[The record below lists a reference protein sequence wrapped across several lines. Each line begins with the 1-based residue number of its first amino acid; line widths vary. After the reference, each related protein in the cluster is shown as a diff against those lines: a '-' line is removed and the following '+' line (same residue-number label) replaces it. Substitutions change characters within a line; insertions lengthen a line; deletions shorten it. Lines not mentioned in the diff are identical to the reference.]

1 MGASR
6 RSGPPVYI
14 AAPLPPPPNPLHAAG
29 GRPHV
34 TDGARLQE
42 NKAFG
47 KGWAVLRLAGCDQ
60 PAERGRAANWHAR
73 FRRDPFSGPV
83 LQGATAALACP
94 NKAGAKGGA
103 CATLH
108 HRHRPCPQ
116 QAKGGPAGSGQPTSQ
131 YIAGP
136 MYPQI
141 DPADTHK
148 KCDRNRKTQN
158 IGF

>member
-60 PAERGRAANWHAR
+60 PAETGRAANWHAR

-94 NKAGAKGGA
+94 NKAGAKHGQRGA
-103 CATLH
+103 
-108 HRHRPCPQ
+108 
-116 QAKGGPAGSGQPTSQ
+116 PAPPYITDIALAPNRQRAAQPVPASQPASTSLGQCTP
-131 YIAGP
+131 
-136 MYPQI
+136 
-141 DPADTHK
+141 
-148 KCDRNRKTQN
+148 R
-158 IGF
+158 